1 MINLALE
8 VGTTQTPESVL
19 FYFLAP
25 LSVLA
30 ALGMLF
36 VKKAVHSALL
46 LAWVMI
52 SLAIFYIAQDALFLG
67 IVQVIVYTGAV
78 MMLFLFILMLVGVD
92 TSDSLVE
99 NIKGLRSIALLAA
112 VGISGLLISLIARA
126 TMVYDAVGLAAAN
139 RSGNVNGLAEQLF
152 TKYVWAFE
160 VVSALL
166 ITAALGAMVL
176 AHSQRS
182 KSNFVQRDLSIA
194 RFRKDS
200 LGEAAGLPG
209 SGVYALHNAV
219 DVPALLPTGKA
230 APTSISAV
238 LEARGDMIESKNFE
252 MKPEEKDE

>member
-30 ALGMLF
+30 ALGMLL

-46 LAWVMI
+46 LAWVMV
-52 SLAIFYIAQDALFLG
+52 SLAIFYIAQEALFLG
-67 IVQVIVYTGAV
+67 IVQIVVYTGAV

-92 TSDSLVE
+92 ASDSLVE

-112 VGISGLLISLIARA
+112 AGISGLLISLIGRA
-126 TMVYDAVGLAAAN
+126 TMVYDSIGLAAAN
-139 RSGNVNGLAEQLF
+139 RSGNVNGLGALLF
-152 TKYVWAFE
+152 TRYVWAFE

-166 ITAALGAMVL
+166 VTAALGAMVL
-176 AHSQRS
+176 AHSQRT
-182 KSNFVQRDLSIA
+182 KSNYVQRDLSIA

-219 DVPALLPTGKA
+219 DVPALLPTGQA

-238 LEARGDMIESKNFE
+238 LEARGDMIDSKNFE

>member
-30 ALGMLF
+30 ALGMLL

-46 LAWVMI
+46 LAWVMV
-52 SLAIFYIAQDALFLG
+52 SLAIFYIAQEALFLG
-67 IVQVIVYTGAV
+67 IVQIVVYTGAV

-92 TSDSLVE
+92 ASDSLVE

-112 VGISGLLISLIARA
+112 AGISGLLISLIGRA
-126 TMVYDAVGLAAAN
+126 TMVYDSVGLAAAN
-139 RSGNVNGLAEQLF
+139 RSGNVNGLGALLF
-152 TKYVWAFE
+152 TRYVWAFE

-166 ITAALGAMVL
+166 VTAALGAMVL
-176 AHSQRS
+176 AHSQRT
-182 KSNFVQRDLSIA
+182 KSNYVQRDLSIA

-219 DVPALLPTGKA
+219 DVPALLPTGQA

-238 LEARGDMIESKNFE
+238 LEARGDMIDSKNFE

>member
-92 TSDSLVE
+92 SSDSLVE
-99 NIKGLRSIALLAA
+99 NIKGLRSIALVAA

-230 APTSISAV
+230 APTSISQV

>member
-30 ALGMLF
+30 ALGMLL

-46 LAWVMI
+46 LAWVMV
-52 SLAIFYIAQDALFLG
+52 SLAIFYIAQEALFLG
-67 IVQVIVYTGAV
+67 IVQIVVYTGAV

-92 TSDSLVE
+92 ASDSFVE

-112 VGISGLLISLIARA
+112 AGISGLLISLIGRA
-126 TMVYDAVGLAAAN
+126 TMVYDSVGLAAAN
-139 RSGNVNGLAEQLF
+139 RSGNVNGLGALLF
-152 TKYVWAFE
+152 TRYVWAFE

-166 ITAALGAMVL
+166 VTAALGAMVL
-176 AHSQRS
+176 AHSQRT
-182 KSNFVQRDLSIA
+182 KSNYVQRDLSIA

-219 DVPALLPTGKA
+219 DVPALLPTGQA

-238 LEARGDMIESKNFE
+238 LEARGDMIDSKNFE

>member
-1 MINLALE
+1 
-8 VGTTQTPESVL
+8 
-19 FYFLAP
+19 
-25 LSVLA
+25 
-30 ALGMLF
+30 
-36 VKKAVHSALL
+36 
-46 LAWVMI
+46 MI
-52 SLAIFYIAQDALFLG
+52 SLAIFYIAQEALFLG
-67 IVQVIVYTGAV
+67 IVQVVVYTGAV

-99 NIKGLRSIALLAA
+99 NIKGLRSIAVLAA

-126 TMVYDAVGLAAAN
+126 TMVYDAIGLAAAN

-200 LGEAAGLPG
+200 LGAAAGLPG

-230 APTSISAV
+230 APTSISPV
-238 LEARGDMIESKNFE
+238 LEARGDIIDSKNFE